1 MGKYQIINEEN
12 IQMDINQNEDNIQ
25 NENLKKIYILIELM
39 MNILNANTVHKLK
52 FPINT
57 SSSNLW
63 KNKCIKER
71 KNLILLN
78 INESNNKNQEYLNYL
93 LMKIIVDEY
102 RTFNLFESNNF
113 KELFRIFLN
122 EFSIPCYNT
131 IKQFYHEKVEI
142 KIKEVI
148 KDIQNFSLT
157 MTCGLVL
164 QKIII

>member
-1 MGKYQIINEEN
+1 M
-12 IQMDINQNEDNIQ
+12 
-25 NENLKKIYILIELM
+25 
-39 MNILNANTVHKLK
+39 
-52 FPINT
+52 
-57 SSSNLW
+57 
-63 KNKCIKER
+63 
-71 KNLILLN
+71 N

-142 KIKEVI
+142 KEVI

>member
-1 MGKYQIINEEN
+1 
-12 IQMDINQNEDNIQ
+12 
-25 NENLKKIYILIELM
+25 
-39 MNILNANTVHKLK
+39 
-52 FPINT
+52 
-57 SSSNLW
+57 
-63 KNKCIKER
+63 
-71 KNLILLN
+71 
-78 INESNNKNQEYLNYL
+78 
-93 LMKIIVDEY
+93 MKIIVDEN
-102 RTFNLFESNNF
+102 RTFHLFESNNF

-131 IKQFYHEKVEI
+131 IKQFYHEKV